1 MSNIEF
7 LVHDVRF
14 EQEIALVSGVVNKGE
29 ILDGSTF
36 ILARHGSNEVQGVSL
51 SVSKIIAY
59 RREIDS
65 LPTGMSG
72 ELHLIGTGAD
82 VIVKHSMLE
91 S

>member
-14 EQEIALVSGVVNKGE
+14 EQEVALISGIVNKGE
-29 ILDGSTF
+29 ILEGTTF
-36 ILARHGSNEVQGVSL
+36 IFARQESTEVQNVHL
-51 SVSKIIAY
+51 VVSKIIAY

-72 ELHLIGTGAD
+72 ELHLIGRGVD
-82 VIVKHSMLE
+82 MVVKHSMLE
-91 S
+91 A